1 MDKEIIKQLTDAVNQ
16 ANNDLNGVELLDAD
30 KQNAHQS
37 IPTLMH
43 LNQAQQNALNEKI
56 NNAVTRA
63 KVAAIIGQAKNT
75 RSCYGEFRRKYQR

>member
-43 LNQAQQNALNEKI
+43 LNQAQQNALNEKLI
-56 NNAVTRA
+56 TQLPELKLRLLLA
-63 KVAAIIGQAKNT
+63 KQNT